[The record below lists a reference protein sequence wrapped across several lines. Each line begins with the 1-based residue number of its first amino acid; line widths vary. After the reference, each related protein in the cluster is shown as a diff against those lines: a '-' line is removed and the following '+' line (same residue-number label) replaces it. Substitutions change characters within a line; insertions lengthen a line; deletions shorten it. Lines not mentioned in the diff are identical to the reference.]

1 MNDKIIGIKE
11 LHTKLKIVS
20 NETLEGQSFIVIKN
34 SKPVFK
40 IIPLEKNSLL
50 KYSLD
55 DFKKIQFTIIRKRIN
70 FQFIFKFI
78 ESQFF

>member
-40 IIPLEKNSLL
+40 IVPLEKNSLL

-55 DFKKIQFTIIRKRIN
+55 DFKKIQFTVNDKNLSKKIDNIIY
-70 FQFIFKFI
+70 
-78 ESQFF
+78 